1 MPGSKLTLRM
11 IVLLGR
17 SNRIKKDGY
26 HRPDSQE
33 EEPET
38 DSYVFDLWRMHS
50 QEKQKG
56 NEGSR
61 TGQGRKPGKGVG
73 LSGDYSQILQAAQWP
88 ELHRELFLL
97 EMRGL
102 GFVPLV
108 SQSLSIG
115 CPRSS

>member
-50 QEKQKG
+50 QEKP
-56 NEGSR
+56 E
-61 TGQGRKPGKGVG
+61 RK
-73 LSGDYSQILQAAQWP
+73 
-88 ELHRELFLL
+88 
-97 EMRGL
+97 
-102 GFVPLV
+102 
-108 SQSLSIG
+108 
-115 CPRSS
+115 

>member
-1 MPGSKLTLRM
+1 MVIIGQIPKRKNLRQILMYLIYGGCTLR
-11 IVLLGR
+11 R
-17 SNRIKKDGY
+17 N
-26 HRPDSQE
+26 
-33 EEPET
+33 
-38 DSYVFDLWRMHS
+38 
-50 QEKQKG
+50 QKG

-97 EMRGL
+97 EMREL

-115 CPRSS
+115 CPRCS